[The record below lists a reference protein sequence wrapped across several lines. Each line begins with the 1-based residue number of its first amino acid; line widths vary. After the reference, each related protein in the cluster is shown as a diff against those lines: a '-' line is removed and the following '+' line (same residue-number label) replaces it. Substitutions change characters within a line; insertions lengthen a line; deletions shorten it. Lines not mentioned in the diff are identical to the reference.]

1 MLSNCGARED
11 SWESLGLQQS
21 NQSVLKEINL
31 KYSLEGLGLRLKLQY
46 FGSLM
51 QRTNSLEK
59 TLRLGKT
66 EDKEEKGATED
77 EMVGW
82 HHRFNGH
89 EFWVNSGNWWWTGKP
104 GVLQP
109 MGLRRVRHDWA
120 TELNWTEQG
129 TKISNAVQCSQ
140 EEKQTN
146 KLEIFCSLYRGGKR
160 GPLGH
165 KGCLCVSESSLPPVL
180 RGISSIGAW
189 SGMDIRPPSGHL
201 KCVWFPLMSLVLSFE
216 QMLCYCW
223 NHW

>member
-89 EFWVNSGNWWWTGKP
+89 EFGQTLETVKGREAWCAAVHGVTKSWTR
-104 GVLQP
+104 LS
-109 MGLRRVRHDWA
+109 
-120 TELNWTEQG
+120 NWTKKAA
-129 TKISNAVQCSQ
+129 TPDPVSQ
-140 EEKQTN
+140 NLHVKRPPPRWCACPSLPSTGEEHPPYPGGV
-146 KLEIFCSLYRGGKR
+146 ICSLGETVKTGCRFL
-160 GPLGH
+160 PLLLACPYAPH
-165 KGCLCVSESSLPPVL
+165 QETESFSLPLWIWVL
-180 RGISSIGAW
+180 CI
-189 SGMDIRPPSGHL
+189 L
-201 KCVWFPLMSLVLSFE
+201 L
-216 QMLCYCW
+216 
-223 NHW
+223 